1 MLGLISKLITAQF
14 WRFIE
19 KNLNILDLNTH
30 SESLTVYLE
39 RQITDKSGFVNKD
52 EYPFEESLIVKD
64 ILYEELVKPND
75 EYDHIALLRL
85 TMNISA
91 VLNVKKTMHIL

>member
-14 WRFIE
+14 WRIIE

-39 RQITDKSGFVNKD
+39 RQSTDKSGFVNRD

-64 ILYEELVKPND
+64 ILYEKLVKPND

-85 TMNISA
+85 TMKISA
-91 VLNVKKTMHIL
+91 VLNVNKTMHLL